1 MVDRTPEIATLLRQK
16 PVAEGPIQGI
26 GQHNATKAALDVL
39 RDRMEALRRDQN
51 ALRERM
57 AALLPDPPK
66 DWVSIMTTGHA
77 ALSGE
82 TMRRCPQV
90 APLPSG
96 EIRGSRRGVN
106 QPRDPG
112 G

>member
-1 MVDRTPEIATLLRQK
+1 MMVARTPEIATLLRQK
-16 PVAEGPIQGI
+16 PAAEGPIQGI
-26 GQHNATKAALDVL
+26 GRHNASKAALDVL
-39 RDRMEALRRDQN
+39 RDRMEAHTLTRS
-51 ALRERM
+51 AEV
-57 AALLPDPPK
+57 
-66 DWVSIMTTGHA
+66 WVSIMTTGHA

-82 TMRRCPQV
+82 TMPRCPQV

-96 EIRGSRRGVN
+96 EIRGSRRGVS